1 MNETQNTPELRFEGF
16 TEPWGQR
23 KVADVANRFDNLR
36 VPVTASL
43 RVPGTTPYYGANGIQ
58 DYVEGS
64 THDGEF
70 VLVAEDGAND
80 LKNYPV
86 RFVNGRI
93 WVNNHAHVLQAKSE
107 IADNKYL
114 AYSISQVNI
123 ESLLVGGGRAK
134 LNAEALMGIN
144 FYLPTFAEQKAIGD
158 YFAAFDSLITLHQC
172 KHERLQH
179 LKHALLLKM
188 FPKPGEQVPELRFEG
203 FTEPWEE
210 RKLGELMDITSV
222 RRVHQKDWCNS
233 GVRFLRA
240 RDVVAYSK
248 GEEVDDPLYISTA
261 MYAEYSAQCGKVQ
274 KNDLLVTGVGTIGIP
289 WLVPND
295 NPVYFKDGN
304 IIWLKNRN
312 ALDGRFLYYDFM
324 GAQIQTFIHETTGIG
339 TVATFTIDTACK
351 TPIIYP
357 SQSEQHLIGSFFR
370 DLDNLIALYRHK
382 YERLKRLKQALLRKM
397 FV

>member
-1 MNETQNTPELRFEGF
+1 
-16 TEPWGQR
+16 
-23 KVADVANRFDNLR
+23 
-36 VPVTASL
+36 
-43 RVPGTTPYYGANGIQ
+43 
-58 DYVEGS
+58 
-64 THDGEF
+64 
-70 VLVAEDGAND
+70 
-80 LKNYPV
+80 
-86 RFVNGRI
+86 
-93 WVNNHAHVLQAKSE
+93 
-107 IADNKYL
+107 
-114 AYSISQVNI
+114 
-123 ESLLVGGGRAK
+123 
-134 LNAEALMGIN
+134 
-144 FYLPTFAEQKAIGD
+144 
-158 YFAAFDSLITLHQC
+158 
-172 KHERLQH
+172 
-179 LKHALLLKM
+179 M
-188 FPKPGEQVPELRFEG
+188 FPKPGELVPELRFNG